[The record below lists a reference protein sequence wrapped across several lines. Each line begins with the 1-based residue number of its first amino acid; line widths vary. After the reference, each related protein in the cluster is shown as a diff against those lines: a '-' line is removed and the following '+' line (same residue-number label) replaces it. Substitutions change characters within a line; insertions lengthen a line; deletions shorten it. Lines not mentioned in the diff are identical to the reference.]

1 MPHPIPAAPSLR
13 TASVLPR
20 RRARGARRP
29 RPPASPV
36 CGPLAARVAGAGP
49 GTRGGGAPIHAHSSD
64 CPAAWPWD
72 PAGPL
77 RLPWGNNCGW
87 KGEGVS
93 RSDWSSDRRLRRGS
107 PAPGTESTEGP
118 RPEGPGPGEPGRDQQ
133 PLTAPIA
140 ALADLNWPRES
151 SPQDPPPS
159 HPRAQRRAHSHTHTP
174 TYTHDRAHLHTPPHT
189 YPHTHMDT
197 NSPSHTCSH
206 VPSQTHT
213 CTHRHKHSHTQDTPE
228 HTLMQAH
235 ALTYTLTQRSRCHT
249 PCTQARSSTPTPLMV
264 TRTSTH
270 SYTLQRGHTYTRPQ
284 RTYTRGHTPKRTPHG
299 LTHNCHCT
307 LRHRDTHELTVTHS
321 NHRAFIY
328 THIYSL

>member
-1 MPHPIPAAPSLR
+1 MHTPA
-13 TASVLPR
+13 TALPP
-20 RRARGARRP
+20 GLGTLLGLC
-29 RPPASPV
+29 ASP
-36 CGPLAARVAGAGP
+36 G
-49 GTRGGGAPIHAHSSD
+49 GTTVVGR
-64 CPAAWPWD
+64 
-72 PAGPL
+72 
-77 RLPWGNNCGW
+77 
-87 KGEGVS
+87 EGVS

-133 PLTAPIA
+133 PLTAPLA

-151 SPQDPPPS
+151 SPRTL
-159 HPRAQRRAHSHTHTP
+159 HHHTHVHRQRRAHSHTHTP
-174 TYTHDRAHLHTPPHT
+174 TYTHDRAHLRTPPHT

-206 VPSQTHT
+206 VPSQIHT

-249 PCTQARSSTPTPLMV
+249 PRTQARSSTPTPLMV
-264 TRTSTH
+264 TRTITH

-307 LRHRDTHELTVTHS
+307 LRHRDTHELTPSHTRTIAHSFTHTFTRS
-321 NHRAFIY
+321 ELLSHTLAHPRAPASFTCSSPSSTLGTSRFAAIG
-328 THIYSL
+328 TGS